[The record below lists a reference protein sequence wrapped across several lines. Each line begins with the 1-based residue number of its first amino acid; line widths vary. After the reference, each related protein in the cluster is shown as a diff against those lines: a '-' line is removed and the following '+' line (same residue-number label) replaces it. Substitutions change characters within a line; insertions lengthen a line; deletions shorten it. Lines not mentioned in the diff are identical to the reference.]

1 MSEPSTSLVS
11 KERSLG
17 PLSLSLNQIFI
28 SKPPFIE
35 ERNWDQFHNISSS
48 DLQPSIVLV
57 VALRL
62 IYCSLTI
69 PSHPWTKYNKYNRLC
84 VISKSKWTMAL
95 DLSDGQFSERYN
107 VNGSFSTAMRYRL
120 LLEKL
125 NIAIVAIIFLDH
137 RERLFFDFFAHFR
150 TDYFAIIHWLTG
162 IIRKEVILEIRCSV
176 TSWLCTTG

>member
-1 MSEPSTSLVS
+1 MIMSEPSTSLVS

-62 IYCSLTI
+62 IYCALTI
-69 PSHPWTKYNKYNRLC
+69 PSHP
-84 VISKSKWTMAL
+84 
-95 DLSDGQFSERYN
+95 
-107 VNGSFSTAMRYRL
+107 
-120 LLEKL
+120 
-125 NIAIVAIIFLDH
+125 
-137 RERLFFDFFAHFR
+137 
-150 TDYFAIIHWLTG
+150 
-162 IIRKEVILEIRCSV
+162 
-176 TSWLCTTG
+176 